1 MTGCA
6 QLEGEKMKRNLMM
19 IVIAAMAAL
28 ESVAQTAVAENAMQ
42 TASMMTTVMTT
53 TRPMPKLPPI
63 DGWLIHGNG
72 TYANWLGIKYFGKT
86 LREPINVVIVDPYA
100 TSPKQATDRL
110 VAECEKA
117 GYGVEYGHSSGYS
130 GIIDGVSYPQVPH
143 KKHVAFANHDFFR
156 TNNHGRIMGPAPYA
170 GGYIFVAAF
179 SEERPAF
186 AGSKLEHVFVSF
198 NAARDDFSRKMNTRT
213 RYRVVGAYALGNML
227 ASQTETTADHDGDA
241 IVLVADSL

>member
-1 MTGCA
+1 
-6 QLEGEKMKRNLMM
+6 MKRNVMM
-19 IVIAAMAAL
+19 LVIAATLAL
-28 ESVAQTAVAENAMQ
+28 PAVAQTAVAENVAS
-42 TASMMTTVMTT
+42 TATMTMTAMTT
-53 TRPMPKLPPI
+53 PMPKLPPI

-86 LREPINVVIVDPYA
+86 LREPINVIIVDPYA
-100 TSPKQATDRL
+100 ASPKQATDRL
-110 VAECEKA
+110 VAECAKA

-130 GIIDGVSYPQVPH
+130 GIVDGVSYPQVPH

-170 GGYIFVAAF
+170 GGYIFIAAF

-186 AGSKLEHVFVSF
+186 AGKLEHVFVSF

-213 RYRVVGAYALGNML
+213 QYRVVGSYALGNML

-241 IVLVADSL
+241 VVLVASN